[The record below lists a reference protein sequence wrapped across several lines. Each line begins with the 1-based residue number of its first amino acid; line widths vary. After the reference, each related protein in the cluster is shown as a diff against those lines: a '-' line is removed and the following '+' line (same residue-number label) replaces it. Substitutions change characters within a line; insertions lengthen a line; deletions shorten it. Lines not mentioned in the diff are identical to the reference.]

1 MSGTTSRA
9 ASSKPAVPH
18 STCGASTRTFRSS
31 SASALS
37 SCSGRAGVP
46 GGSRQRHELRPP
58 IWTLC
63 LLFAVSALGVLW
75 WEPQREYP
83 IANANPLIVGLAISV
98 ILVVSRIR
106 LGDRMEKFV
115 TRLASASFG
124 AFLVHVFFLELF
136 FEHLYDV
143 EAGPLL
149 LVVQYLGLLALMAA
163 VSYALSLT

>member
-1 MSGTTSRA
+1 
-9 ASSKPAVPH
+9 
-18 STCGASTRTFRSS
+18 
-31 SASALS
+31 
-37 SCSGRAGVP
+37 
-46 GGSRQRHELRPP
+46 
-58 IWTLC
+58 
-63 LLFAVSALGVLW
+63 
-75 WEPQREYP
+75 
-83 IANANPLIVGLAISV
+83 
-98 ILVVSRIR
+98 
-106 LGDRMEKFV
+106 MEKFV